1 MGAILP
7 AIGMAIDLIVK
18 LIGAYNN
25 LPSSDEATKEYLRNL
40 SNKLKETKVL
50 VASVVIKEV

>member
-18 LIGAYNN
+18 LIGAYNS
-25 LPSSDEATKEYLRNL
+25 LPSSDEATKVLLLDL
-40 SNKLKETKVL
+40 SNRLTETKKQ
-50 VASVVIKEV
+50 VAEVVIKEV